1 MVKLHY
7 RTVGEDA
14 WKIAEMTA
22 LNDKYSAVIGFNEVT
37 TEGVEYYISAFDG
50 VNTTYSG
57 GAAAPHQITVQEPL
71 DQSSLGDVDDDGYVT
86 LLDAL
91 MVLQAKNELIQLTQD
106 AFDRGDLNGD
116 GRLTS
121 AEALKILMYANGQ
134 IGSLQS

>member
-1 MVKLHY
+1 M
-7 RTVGEDA
+7 
-14 WKIAEMTA
+14 
-22 LNDKYSAVIGFNEVT
+22 
-37 TEGVEYYISAFDG
+37 
-50 VNTTYSG
+50 
-57 GAAAPHQITVQEPL
+57 
-71 DQSSLGDVDDDGYVT
+71 DQSSLGDVDDDGYGT